1 MYEVAKNLIGP
12 LPVAFEFIYAI
23 VTLLFQYC
31 LLLSLFQ
38 LFYIPIKLVNDR
50 R

>member
-23 VTLLFQYC
+23 VTFCYFSIACYFLISTILY
-31 LLLSLFQ
+31 S
-38 LFYIPIKLVNDR
+38 YKISK
-50 R
+50 

>member
-1 MYEVAKNLIGP
+1 MYEVVKNLIGP

-23 VTLLFQYC
+23 VLLVTF
-31 LLLSLFQ
+31 LFQ